1 MPPACGDAAA
11 VGGFAAGAGAM
22 AAAAPATA
30 SAEQITRRRPRP
42 LMPQLSAPRVAP
54 DVGGEL
60 GSARV
65 LALLD
70 VDRLPPRVVED
81 RGREPDRRLEVAG
94 DLLVGIAVARIGDGQ
109 LTQEGMRGGG
119 GVVGVHAEEGNPL
132 AELRRE
138 ILEPGKLLA
147 AGPAPRRPLVDHHRV
162 A

>member
-11 VGGFAAGAGAM
+11 MGGFAAGAGAM

-42 LMPQLSAPRVAP
+42 LMPQLSAPRVVP

-70 VDRLPPRVVED
+70 VDPPPPPVVEE
-81 RGREPDRRLEVAG
+81 RGRGPDRRLPGAG
-94 DLLVGIAVARIGDGQ
+94 GFLVGV
-109 LTQEGMRGGG
+109 
-119 GVVGVHAEEGNPL
+119 
-132 AELRRE
+132 
-138 ILEPGKLLA
+138 
-147 AGPAPRRPLVDHHRV
+147 
-162 A
+162 